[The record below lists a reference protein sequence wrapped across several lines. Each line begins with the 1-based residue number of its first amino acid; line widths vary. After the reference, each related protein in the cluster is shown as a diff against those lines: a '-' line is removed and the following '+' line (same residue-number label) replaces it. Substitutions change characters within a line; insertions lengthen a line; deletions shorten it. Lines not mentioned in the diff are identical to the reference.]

1 MKQLWLVRHAKSS
14 WGHPDLSDVERPL
27 NERGK
32 KAVPEMGRR
41 LAKRKLKLD
50 RIVTSPARR
59 AFDTA
64 YALADALGFPV
75 QLLAVEPRI
84 YEASV
89 KTLLEIVASQPQDCD
104 RVMLVGHNPGFSELA
119 DRLSQKGMDELPTC
133 AVVGFKFKA
142 KHWRDV
148 AHGKAESIYY
158 DYPKKDAD

>member
-14 WGHPDLSDVERPL
+14 WDSPDLTDFERPL
-27 NERGK
+27 NDRGK
-32 KAVPEMGRR
+32 KSAPEMGHR

-64 YALADALGFPV
+64 YAIADALDFPV
-75 QLLAVEPRI
+75 HLLAVEPRI
-84 YEASV
+84 YEANV
-89 KTLLEIVASQPQDCD
+89 KTLLDVVASQPEDCE

-119 DRLSQKGMDELPTC
+119 DRLSPDGMDELPTC
-133 AVVGFKFKA
+133 AVVGLKFKL

-148 AHGKAESIYY
+148 ARARAEDVYY
-158 DYPKKDAD
+158 DYPKKGAD

>member
-14 WGHPDLSDVERPL
+14 WDSADLSDFERPL

-32 KAVPEMGRR
+32 KAAPEMGRR

-64 YALADALGFPV
+64 FAIADALDFPV
-75 QLLAVEPRI
+75 HLLAVEPRI

-89 KTLLEIVASQPQDCD
+89 KTLLDVVATQPEDCE

-119 DRLSQKGMDELPTC
+119 DRLSPDGMDELPTC
-133 AVVGFKFKA
+133 AVVALKFQV
-142 KHWRDV
+142 KHWREV
-148 AHGKAESIYY
+148 ARKRADSVYY